1 MCDRDATEVRP
12 TCDRYATEVRPRG
25 GQDAKDVPSMCD
37 HDATTMRSRCD
48 HDVVVVAVLVCS
60 RYFYISLRTP
70 MLNNVFHSRGATMDA
85 RMLCRTHGPCI
96 SGDVGVVSYHPAAP
110 PPSVP
115 HCRQVGNIFKHASA
129 AGCLCRCTM
138 AFWVSSIFSSRRD
151 APNVNSRSPAIRYCR
166 TDVYAP
172 MLPIEERQQ

>member
-1 MCDRDATEVRP
+1 M
-12 TCDRYATEVRPRG
+12 RPR
-25 GQDAKDVPSMCD
+25 C
-37 HDATTMRSRCD
+37 RCCCCF
-48 HDVVVVAVLVCS
+48 LVCS

-70 MLNNVFHSRGATMDA
+70 MLNNVFHSRGATMDS

-115 HCRQVGNIFKHASA
+115 HCRQVGDIFKHASA

-138 AFWVSSIFSSRRD
+138 GIWGSSRFASRRD
-151 APNVNSRSPAIRYCR
+151 APNVNSRSHAIRYCR
-166 TDVYAP
+166 TDVYALP
-172 MLPIEERQQ
+172 MLPIEERQQRQQRIQLLKQWLKCQLSVSSNS